1 MVEARACHKVDWG
14 VWCVVE
20 RDGAREQ
27 LVVDDRQ
34 REDEVEEQ

>member
-14 VWCVVE
+14 VQFVVE
-20 RDGAREQ
+20 RNGEREQ

-34 REDEVEEQ
+34 REEEVEER